1 MTGVG
6 RAEDSAK
13 HGHETGHFVNTI
25 TKLKMNFRGDGS
37 ECFLESGV
45 NVINDLVKER
55 INTKAYKKD
64 IRFKC
69 GM

>member
-1 MTGVG
+1 
-6 RAEDSAK
+6 
-13 HGHETGHFVNTI
+13 
-25 TKLKMNFRGDGS
+25 MNFRGDGS

-55 INTKAYKKD
+55 INMKAYKKD